1 MRWIRP
7 TYCKRYICDEGMRDL
22 RTFTQRWR
30 EMGRGCERAKE
41 RDRREMRGKFSSSFS
56 LSALSISDDFSYWA
70 SETVTNQKTEKL
82 WSAPGPDVARIRVS
96 QGELWVGRLLRG
108 FGRGQSHA
116 ECFARS
122 QRETSGKKPVLTP
135 SAAPLS
141 ETEITKWW
149 RDGGSF
155 YTNLGHRQC
164 TLLLIFQII
173 KGYIPVF

>member
-1 MRWIRP
+1 
-7 TYCKRYICDEGMRDL
+7 
-22 RTFTQRWR
+22 
-30 EMGRGCERAKE
+30 
-41 RDRREMRGKFSSSFS
+41 MRGWGICVCSLKGEERWEGAVRERKSGTEGRWEGNSPPLS
-56 LSALSISDDFSYWA
+56 LSLLSASSYWA

-149 RDGGSF
+149 RGGGSF